1 MTGYR
6 RAGVDLAGAD
16 RHVQAIGSTVTA
28 TWGADVIGK
37 FGGFAAGIRIPA
49 GYRDP
54 ILMLTTDGVGT
65 KLELARRYSRWDG
78 VGYDLVAMVVDD
90 LAAVGARPIA
100 VVDYL
105 AVGQLEAS
113 RDIAIVDS
121 IARAC
126 REAGTALLGG
136 ETAEHPGVMEPDQ
149 VDLAATA
156 LGVIENG
163 AELGP
168 EKVRRGD
175 VIVGLRSPNLRSNG
189 FSLVRS
195 IIGGRDL
202 DASFPGE
209 DASLEEVLLLPSV
222 LYSPRVQP
230 ILGLCHAAA
239 HVTGGGLPGNL
250 PRVLPEGLGAVI
262 QTRAWEVPGVFRILG
277 EWGEIPEM
285 ELFSVFNMGI
295 GFCLIVPPATL
306 DQVVAATAGV
316 EIGQVVDAP
325 GVILAS

>member
-1 MTGYR
+1 MTSYR
-6 RAGVDLAGAD
+6 RAGVDLAGAES
-16 RHVQAIGSTVTA
+16 HVEAIGATVTS
-28 TWGADVIGK
+28 TWGADVVGR

-65 KLELARRYSRWDG
+65 KLELARRFERWDG

-90 LAAVGARPIA
+90 LAAVGAKPIA

-105 AVGQLEAS
+105 AVGQLDAD
-113 RDIAIVDS
+113 RDKAIVDS
-121 IARAC
+121 IAAAC

-136 ETAEHPGVMEPDQ
+136 ETAEHPGVMDPDQ

-156 LGVIENG
+156 LGVVENG

-168 EKVRRGD
+168 DQVRTGD

-195 IIGGRDL
+195 IFTGRDL
-202 DASFPGE
+202 E
-209 DASLEEVLLLPSV
+209 ETLEGHPLVDVLLSPSV
-222 LYSPRVQP
+222 IYSPAVLRVLERSE
-230 ILGLCHAAA
+230 IHAAV

-250 PRVLPEGLGAVI
+250 RRVLPPGMDYELDTWDIPAIFNLVA
-262 QTRAWEVPGVFRILG
+262 TRGEVS
-277 EWGEIPEM
+277 EAEM
-285 ELFSVFNMGI
+285 ASTFNLGI
-295 GFCLIVPPATL
+295 GFCLICPPSEVEKVIGL
-306 DQVVAATAGV
+306 AGHDARV
-316 EIGQVVDAP
+316 IGRVT
-325 GVILAS
+325 G

>member
-37 FGGFAAGIRIPA
+37 FGGFAAGIRIPP

-65 KLELARRYSRWDG
+65 KLELARQYDRWEG
-78 VGYDLVAMVVDD
+78 VGSDLVAMVVDD
-90 LAAVGARPIA
+90 LAAVGAKPIA

-113 RDIAIVDS
+113 RDAIIVDS

-126 REAGTALLGG
+126 RGAGTALLGG

-189 FSLVRS
+189 FSLIRS
-195 IIGGRDL
+195 IFARR
-202 DASFPGE
+202 E
-209 DASLEEVLLLPSV
+209 LEETFEGQSLIEAFLSPSV
-222 LYSPRVQP
+222 IYAPAVERVLAKSE
-230 ILGLCHAAA
+230 IHAAA

-250 PRVLPEGLGAVI
+250 PRALPDGLDYELGSWDIPAIFNFVA
-262 QTRAWEVPGVFRILG
+262 TRG
-277 EWGEIPEM
+277 ELPDEEM
-285 ELFSVFNMGI
+285 AATFNLGI
-295 GFCLIVPPATL
+295 GFCLICPASEADT
-306 DQVVAATAGV
+306 VIGVAGHEARI
-316 EIGQVVDAP
+316 IGRVT
-325 GVILAS
+325 G